1 MIENM
6 SYLKKTLIFLK
17 GLIPTSLKT
26 EIKKLRKY
34 NGYHNLDKQMLEFIN
49 YRNGFYID
57 CGANDGVNQST
68 TWFYEKQLN
77 WRGILIE
84 PIPKVFD
91 ELKKNRNKNNYFINC
106 ALVDQNFK
114 NKTIEF
120 NYNKNDTLTGTV
132 KNKNY
137 TEKISIK
144 ANTLDQVMD
153 DINYKGKID
162 FFSLDV
168 EGNEIEVL
176 NGIDFNKHS
185 IEYILIET
193 DNFQKL
199 ENLLTKKNYKY
210 LKRLSNYKFFD
221 KPDYGDY
228 LFKRII

>member
-57 CGANDGVNQST
+57 CGANDVVNQST